1 MTEPAITFDDVSK
14 RFGDTIAVD
23 SLTLNIPRGSV
34 TVFLGPNGAGKTTTV
49 RLTTGA
55 LTADSGEIT
64 VLGLS
69 TSTDGHEVR
78 KICGVVPPNP
88 AFFDTLSGFDNLR
101 YAAEIAGA
109 SPQTITPAAERFG
122 IIAELDRRVDGYST
136 GMRTRLALARA
147 VLHDPEVLLLDEPT
161 AGLDPESSRAVLGLI
176 REMAGKG
183 RTIVM
188 CTHLLH
194 EAEGIAD
201 VVVLMGSGRARAV
214 GNPHDL
220 MKTYATEKRVTIDA
234 VDRSMLALL
243 QHMPGVLGI
252 EGDGPMDVIIEE
264 MSVVPSLVKALTDKG
279 ADITR
284 VEPHKETLEHLYFEM
299 QRTIGDQ
306 P

>member
-1 MTEPAITFDDVSK
+1 MIEPAIKFDDVSK
-14 RFGDTIAVD
+14 SFGDTLAVD
-23 SLTLNIPRGSV
+23 ALTLTIPRGSV

-55 LTADSGEIT
+55 LVPDVGEIT

-69 TSTDGHEVR
+69 SIADGHEVR

-88 AFFDTLSGFDNLR
+88 AFFDQLSGIDNLK
-101 YAAEIAGA
+101 YAAEIAKA
-109 SPQTITPAAERFG
+109 PKRAIAPAAERFG
-122 IIAELDRRVDGYST
+122 ITDALHRRVDGYST

-147 VLHDPEVLLLDEPT
+147 VLHDPEILLLDEPT

-183 RTIVM
+183 QTIVM

-201 VVVLMGSGRARAV
+201 VVVLMGSGQARAV

-220 MKTYATEKRVTIDA
+220 MASYASEKCVAIDA
-234 VDRSMLALL
+234 VDRSELAILAN
-243 QHMPGVLGI
+243 MPGVLAVN
-252 EGDGPMDVIIEE
+252 GDGPVKVTVED
-264 MSVVPSLVKALTDKG
+264 MSIVPDLVKSLVDKG
-279 ADITR
+279 VDITR
-284 VEPHKETLEHLYFEM
+284 VEPHTPTLEYLYFEM
-299 QRTIGDQ
+299 QSALGDQ
-306 P
+306 L